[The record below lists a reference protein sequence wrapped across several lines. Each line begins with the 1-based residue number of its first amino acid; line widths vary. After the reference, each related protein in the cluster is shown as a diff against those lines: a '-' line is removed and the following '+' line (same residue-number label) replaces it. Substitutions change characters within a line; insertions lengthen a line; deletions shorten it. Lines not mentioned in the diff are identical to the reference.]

1 MKKIDKILGLG
12 FLVTLLALSCR
23 KVDVP
28 VVMSTIDLGIKS
40 TSTSIKSIGQVGNIV
55 TAEFVTTPGAKYSVQ
70 LIPFGKDESAKTE
83 GFTATD
89 TLTKKVYDLS
99 ALPKK
104 DYDLIFIDIAG
115 KEVKFPIVI
124 K

>member
-1 MKKIDKILGLG
+1 MRKIDKVLGLG
-12 FLVTLLALSCR
+12 FLASLVVLSCR
-23 KVDVP
+23 KIDVP
-28 VVMSTIDLGIKS
+28 VVMNTIDLGVTS
-40 TSTSIKSIGQVGNIV
+40 TATSIKSIHQVGNVV
-55 TAEFVTTPGAKYSVQ
+55 TAQFVTTPGAKYSVQ
-70 LIPFGKDESAKTE
+70 LIPFGTDESAKTE

-115 KEVKFPIVI
+115 KEVKYPIII

>member
-1 MKKIDKILGLG
+1 MRKIDKVLGLG

-28 VVMSTIDLGIKS
+28 VMMNTIDLGKAS
-40 TSTSIKSIGQVGNIV
+40 TATSIKSIGQAGNVV

-70 LIPFGKDESAKTE
+70 VIPFGKDEAVKTE

-104 DYDLIFIDIAG
+104 DYDLIFLDIAG
-115 KEVKFPIVI
+115 KEVKYPIII

>member
-1 MKKIDKILGLG
+1 MRKIDKILGLG

-28 VVMSTIDLGIKS
+28 VMMSTIDLGIKS
-40 TSTSIKSIGQVGNIV
+40 TATSIKSIGQAGNIV

-70 LIPFGKDESAKTE
+70 VIPFGKDESVRTE

-115 KEVKFPIVI
+115 KEVKHPIII

>member
-1 MKKIDKILGLG
+1 MRKIDKILGLG

-28 VVMSTIDLGIKS
+28 VIMNTIDLGIKS
-40 TSTSIKSIGQVGNIV
+40 TATSIKSIGQTANVV
-55 TAEFVTTPGAKYSVQ
+55 TVEFITTPGAKYSVQ
-70 LIPFGKDESAKTE
+70 VIPFGKDEAVKTE

-89 TLTKKVYDLS
+89 IITKKVYDLS

-115 KEVKFPIVI
+115 KEVKHPIII

>member
-1 MKKIDKILGLG
+1 MRKIDKILGLG
-12 FLVTLLALSCR
+12 FLVTILALSCR
-23 KVDVP
+23 KIEVP
-28 VVMSTIDLGIKS
+28 VIMNTIDLGIKS
-40 TSTSIKSIGQVGNIV
+40 TATSIKSIGQTGNVV
-55 TAEFVTTPGAKYSVQ
+55 TVEFITTPGAKYSVQ
-70 LIPFGKDESAKTE
+70 VIPFGKDEAVKTE

-89 TLTKKVYDLS
+89 IITKKVYDLS

-115 KEVKFPIVI
+115 KEVKHPIII

>member
-1 MKKIDKILGLG
+1 MRKIDKILGLG

-23 KVDVP
+23 KIDIP
-28 VVMSTIDLGIKS
+28 MVMNTIDLGMTS
-40 TSTSIKSIGQVGNIV
+40 TSTSIKSIGQTGNVV
-55 TAEFVTTPGAKYSVQ
+55 TAEFITTPGAKYSVQ
-70 LIPFGKDESAKTE
+70 VIPFGKDESVRTE

-115 KEVKFPIVI
+115 KEVKHPIII

>member
-1 MKKIDKILGLG
+1 MRKIDKVLGLG

-28 VVMSTIDLGIKS
+28 VMMNTIDLGKTS
-40 TSTSIKSIGQVGNIV
+40 TATSIKSIGQAGNIV

-70 LIPFGKDESAKTE
+70 VIPFGKDESVKTE

-115 KEVKFPIVI
+115 KEVKHPIII

>member
-1 MKKIDKILGLG
+1 MKKIDKVLGLG

-23 KVDVP
+23 KIDVP
-28 VVMSTIDLGIKS
+28 VVMNTIDLGVKS
-40 TSTSIKSIGQVGNIV
+40 TATSIQNISQTGNIV

-70 LIPFGKDESAKTE
+70 VIPFGKDESIKTE

-89 TLTKKVYDLS
+89 TLTKKVFDLS

-115 KEVKFPIVI
+115 KEVKHPIII

>member
-1 MKKIDKILGLG
+1 MRKIDKVLGLG

-28 VVMSTIDLGIKS
+28 VIMNTIDLGIKS
-40 TSTSIKSIGQVGNIV
+40 TATSIKSIGQTGNVV
-55 TAEFVTTPGAKYSVQ
+55 TVEFVTTPGAKYSVQ
-70 LIPFGKDESAKTE
+70 VIPFGKDEAVKTE

-89 TLTKKVYDLS
+89 IITKKVYDLS

-115 KEVKFPIVI
+115 KEVKHPIII

>member
-1 MKKIDKILGLG
+1 MRKIDKVLGLG

-28 VVMSTIDLGIKS
+28 VIMNTIDLGIKS
-40 TSTSIKSIGQVGNIV
+40 TATSIKSIGQTGNVV
-55 TAEFVTTPGAKYSVQ
+55 TVEFITTPGAKYSVQ
-70 LIPFGKDESAKTE
+70 VIPFGKDEAVKTE

-89 TLTKKVYDLS
+89 IITKKVYDLS

-115 KEVKFPIVI
+115 KEVKHPIII

>member
-1 MKKIDKILGLG
+1 MRKIDKILGLG

-28 VVMSTIDLGIKS
+28 VIMNTIDLGITS
-40 TSTSIKSIGQVGNIV
+40 TATSIKSIGQTGNVV
-55 TAEFVTTPGAKYSVQ
+55 TVEFVTTPGAKYSVQ
-70 LIPFGKDESAKTE
+70 VIPFGKDEAVKTE

-89 TLTKKVYDLS
+89 IITKKVYDLS

-115 KEVKFPIVI
+115 KEVKHPIII

>member
-1 MKKIDKILGLG
+1 MKKIDKVLGLG

-115 KEVKFPIVI
+115 KEVKHPIII

>member
-1 MKKIDKILGLG
+1 MKKIDKVLGLG

-23 KVDVP
+23 KIDVP
-28 VVMSTIDLGIKS
+28 VVMNTIDLGVKS
-40 TSTSIKSIGQVGNIV
+40 TATSIQNISQTGNIV

-70 LIPFGKDESAKTE
+70 VIPFGKDESIKTE
-83 GFTATD
+83 GFTAID
-89 TLTKKVYDLS
+89 TLTKKVFDLS

-115 KEVKFPIVI
+115 KEVKHPIII

>member
-115 KEVKFPIVI
+115 KEVKFPIII

>member
-1 MKKIDKILGLG
+1 MRKIDKVLGLG

-40 TSTSIKSIGQVGNIV
+40 TATSIKSIGQAGNIV
-55 TAEFVTTPGAKYSVQ
+55 TVEFITTPGAKYSVQ
-70 LIPFGKDESAKTE
+70 VIPFGKDEAVKTE

-89 TLTKKVYDLS
+89 MLTKKVYDLS

-115 KEVKFPIVI
+115 KEIKYPIII

>member
-1 MKKIDKILGLG
+1 MRKIDKVLGLG

-28 VVMSTIDLGIKS
+28 VMMNTIDLGKAS
-40 TSTSIKSIGQVGNIV
+40 TATSIKSIGQAGNVV

-70 LIPFGKDESAKTE
+70 VIPFGKDEAVKTE

-104 DYDLIFIDIAG
+104 DYDLIFLDIAG
-115 KEVKFPIVI
+115 KEV
-124 K
+124 

>member
-1 MKKIDKILGLG
+1 MRKIDKILGLG
-12 FLVTLLALSCR
+12 FLVTLVALSCR
-23 KVDVP
+23 KIDVP
-28 VVMSTIDLGIKS
+28 VMTNTIDLGITS
-40 TSTSIKSIGQVGNIV
+40 TATSIKSIRQVGNVV
-55 TAEFVTTPGAKYSVQ
+55 TAQFITTPGAKYSVQ
-70 LIPFGKDESAKTE
+70 LIPFGTDESARTE
-83 GFTATD
+83 GFTASD

-115 KEVKFPIVI
+115 KEVKYPIII

>member
-1 MKKIDKILGLG
+1 MRKIDKVLGLG

-28 VVMSTIDLGIKS
+28 VMMNTIDLGKAS
-40 TSTSIKSIGQVGNIV
+40 TATSIKSIGQAGNVV

-70 LIPFGKDESAKTE
+70 VIPFGKDESVRTE
-83 GFTATD
+83 GFTAID

-115 KEVKFPIVI
+115 KEVKHPIII

>member
-1 MKKIDKILGLG
+1 MKKIDKVLGLG

-23 KVDVP
+23 KIDVP
-28 VVMSTIDLGIKS
+28 VVMNTIDLGVKS
-40 TSTSIKSIGQVGNIV
+40 TATSIQNISQTGNVV

-70 LIPFGKDESAKTE
+70 VIPFGKDESIKTE

-89 TLTKKVYDLS
+89 TLTKKVFDLS

-115 KEVKFPIVI
+115 KEVKHPIII

>member
-1 MKKIDKILGLG
+1 MRKIDKILGLG

-23 KVDVP
+23 KIDVP
-28 VVMSTIDLGIKS
+28 VIMNTIDLGIKS
-40 TSTSIKSIGQVGNIV
+40 TATSIKSIGQTGNVV
-55 TAEFVTTPGAKYSVQ
+55 TVEFVTTPGAKYSVQ
-70 LIPFGKDESAKTE
+70 VIPFGKDEAVKTE

-89 TLTKKVYDLS
+89 MLTKKVYDLS

-115 KEVKFPIVI
+115 KEVKYPIII

>member
-1 MKKIDKILGLG
+1 MRKIDKILGLG

-28 VVMSTIDLGIKS
+28 VIMNTIDLGIKS
-40 TSTSIKSIGQVGNIV
+40 TATSIKSIGQTGNVV
-55 TAEFVTTPGAKYSVQ
+55 TVEFVTTPGAKYSVQ
-70 LIPFGKDESAKTE
+70 VIPFGKDEAVKTE

-89 TLTKKVYDLS
+89 IITKKIYDLS

-115 KEVKFPIVI
+115 KEVKHPIII

>member
-1 MKKIDKILGLG
+1 MRKIDKILGLG

-28 VVMSTIDLGIKS
+28 VMMNTIDLGIKS
-40 TSTSIKSIGQVGNIV
+40 TATSIKSIGQAGNIV

-70 LIPFGKDESAKTE
+70 VIPFGKDESVKTE

-115 KEVKFPIVI
+115 KEVKHPIII

>member
-1 MKKIDKILGLG
+1 MRKIDKVLGLG
-12 FLVTLLALSCR
+12 FLVTILALSCR
-23 KVDVP
+23 KIEVP
-28 VVMSTIDLGIKS
+28 VIMNTIDLGIKS
-40 TSTSIKSIGQVGNIV
+40 TATSIKSIGQTANVV
-55 TAEFVTTPGAKYSVQ
+55 TVEFITTPGAKYSVQ
-70 LIPFGKDESAKTE
+70 VIPFGKDEAVKTE

-89 TLTKKVYDLS
+89 MLTKKVYDLS

-115 KEVKFPIVI
+115 KEVKHPIII

>member
-1 MKKIDKILGLG
+1 MRKIDKVLGLG
-12 FLVTLLALSCR
+12 FLASLAVLSCR

-28 VVMSTIDLGIKS
+28 VVMNTIDLGVTS
-40 TSTSIKSIGQVGNIV
+40 TATSIKSIRQVGNVV
-55 TAEFVTTPGAKYSVQ
+55 TAQFVTTPGAKYSVQ

-115 KEVKFPIVI
+115 KEVKYPIII

>member
-1 MKKIDKILGLG
+1 MRKIDKVLGLG

-40 TSTSIKSIGQVGNIV
+40 TATSIKSIGQAGNIV
-55 TAEFVTTPGAKYSVQ
+55 TVEFITTPGAKYSVQ
-70 LIPFGKDESAKTE
+70 VIPFGKDEAVKTE

-89 TLTKKVYDLS
+89 IITKKVYDLS

-115 KEVKFPIVI
+115 KEVKHPIII

>member
-1 MKKIDKILGLG
+1 MRKIDKILGLG

-23 KVDVP
+23 KIDVP
-28 VVMSTIDLGIKS
+28 VIMNTIDLGIKS
-40 TSTSIKSIGQVGNIV
+40 TATSIKSIGQTGNVV
-55 TAEFVTTPGAKYSVQ
+55 TVEFVTTPGAKYSVQ
-70 LIPFGKDESAKTE
+70 VIPFGKDEAVKTE

-89 TLTKKVYDLS
+89 IITKKVYDLS

-115 KEVKFPIVI
+115 KEVKHPIII